1 MRYSQ
6 GGIDLRLFFHYCS
19 DMPLTSI
26 AAHYDGKQVLFD
38 EEVDLRPHTRLLVT
52 ILKDQDSDR
61 QEFLSLAAT
70 ALADSYGED
79 EVEYSEADLKS

>member
-1 MRYSQ
+1 
-6 GGIDLRLFFHYCS
+6 
-19 DMPLTSI
+19 MPMTSI

-38 EEVDLRPHTRLLVT
+38 EEVDIRPHTRLLVT
-52 ILKDQDSDR
+52 ILEDQDSDR